1 MTNRERETI
10 IKNAI
15 LEYNNAKRTGEADE
29 IKRAANMAHNV
40 FIMCSCRNVKGV
52 EELRKIINTEKGL

>member
-1 MTNRERETI
+1 MTNGERETV

-15 LEYNNAKRTGEADE
+15 NEYNTAKRARHTEE

-40 FIMCSCRNVKGV
+40 YIMCAPFNTKGV